1 LSRKYLYSGYEKVSV
16 SNDQTVYIDRDDFDG
31 FSFLDASVN
40 ENQMILDIDES
51 LIRKGAVIYL
61 LCELNDMVG
70 EFEEDYLSQEYTK
83 KVISSLSNRERKSI
97 PEVDSIVS
105 MVIAGE
111 NTLNY
116 PEYNARLEEI
126 YKNMFTLVL
135 RVFCYNSALTRRSYE
150 TLASLRAPQLKRYA

>member
-1 LSRKYLYSGYEKVSV
+1 MIINEENCQIGNKAMASVLLLYYHLLNEDGFT
-16 SNDQTVYIDRDDFDG
+16 NDQTVYIDRDDFDG
-31 FSFLDASVN
+31 FSFLDASVD
-40 ENQMILDIDES
+40 ENQMILDIDEG
-51 LIRKGAVIYL
+51 LIREGAVIYL

-83 KVISSLSNRERKSI
+83 KVVSSLTNRETKSI
-97 PEVDSIVS
+97 PEADSIVS

-126 YKNMFTLVL
+126 YKKYVYSRFKSFLL
-135 RVFCYNSALTRRSYE
+135 
-150 TLASLRAPQLKRYA
+150 